1 MALDE
6 TLWEALVTASS
17 CLRPPALAPSA
28 RRPRSP
34 RRSRRRRSRL
44 RRRRR
49 ALREG
54 PAISGHGPRGM
65 RGCSSAGEAAPSG
78 TAAEA
83 AAAADSGP
91 TRRQQW
97 PPPEW
102 RRCGQVGAVAR
113 AQGEAEG
120 EEAGRGR
127 RGQAT
132 AAEVYDWHPPAAAS
146 ALRPRLGPPPHM
158 AARREQ
164 PPPEA
169 TEGSGLV
176 HPLRPSVA
184 LLAPELVSRPRRH
197 VDAGRHLRRAHRS
210 AVLGHRLGGR
220 WRREDCGLPPAREP
234 LRGSEAEATVLLPGV
249 AGAGRVPSARRG
261 TVRGPETFGA
271 ARPWCTPLVYGP
283 SGCRMMRCDPGL
295 LEGLRGGRQAGAVRD
310 WLVFATLFIGT
321 THAVSA
327 LCATLQVPRRAE
339 RSVRIALI
347 PLHCMD
353 SLPCRA
359 PGP

>member
-261 TVRGPETFGA
+261 TVPGSQRLTAHSFTTRRLFHLSFGQAVPA
-271 ARPWCTPLVYGP
+271 AGSKPVCTPLVLPERKEEGMMGR
-283 SGCRMMRCDPGL
+283 SGCS
-295 LEGLRGGRQAGAVRD
+295 EGLAGLCHAFHRHDSRSVGALRHAAGA
-310 WLVFATLFIGT
+310 
-321 THAVSA
+321 
-327 LCATLQVPRRAE
+327 
-339 RSVRIALI
+339 
-347 PLHCMD
+347 
-353 SLPCRA
+353 
-359 PGP
+359 

>member
-1 MALDE
+1 MGRVIRLEHTGWTSRLPLDG
-6 TLWEALVTASS
+6 TGRDPVGSS
-17 CLRPPALAPSA
+17 GDRLLLPPASRSRSLCSPSA
-28 RRPRSP
+28 FTTTITATTITSATSTTSAARGARHLRAWAS
-34 RRSRRRRSRL
+34 RDERLLLSRRGRTVGNSR
-44 RRRRR
+44 
-49 ALREG
+49 
-54 PAISGHGPRGM
+54 
-65 RGCSSAGEAAPSG
+65 RGCRGSG
-78 TAAEA
+78 LW
-83 AAAADSGP
+83 

-283 SGCRMMRCDPGL
+283 SGCRRSGVQIPPRHRRDRSRTSATKSAGGQPLTMRCCDD
-295 LEGLRGGRQAGAVRD
+295 EAEAG
-310 WLVFATLFIGT
+310 
-321 THAVSA
+321 
-327 LCATLQVPRRAE
+327 E
-339 RSVRIALI
+339 REDDEV
-347 PLHCMD
+347 
-353 SLPCRA
+353 
-359 PGP
+359 

>member
-249 AGAGRVPSARRG
+249 GDDDVA
-261 TVRGPETFGA
+261 
-271 ARPWCTPLVYGP
+271 
-283 SGCRMMRCDPGL
+283 
-295 LEGLRGGRQAGAVRD
+295 
-310 WLVFATLFIGT
+310 
-321 THAVSA
+321 
-327 LCATLQVPRRAE
+327 
-339 RSVRIALI
+339 
-347 PLHCMD
+347 LHCMD